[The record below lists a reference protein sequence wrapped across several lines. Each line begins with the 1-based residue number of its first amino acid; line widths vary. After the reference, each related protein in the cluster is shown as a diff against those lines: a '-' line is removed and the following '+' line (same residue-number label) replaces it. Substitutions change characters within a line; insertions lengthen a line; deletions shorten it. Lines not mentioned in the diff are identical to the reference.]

1 MDVFESDD
9 IRKELKEGVK
19 VIEIDSIDKSD
30 IEKNEMD
37 IKVEVC
43 DKDKE
48 ECEKQKIIEL
58 KIVDIDEDKIIV
70 LEFLLSFNREQNLL
84 DEVFVKD
91 VIIFDIRIEEEKND
105 FFKGLGLARILEVK
119 KKVEM
124 KKILIKSYLLR
135 RRSIQ
140 GGVLSERKGDFF
152 LYD

>member
-1 MDVFESDD
+1 
-9 IRKELKEGVK
+9 
-19 VIEIDSIDKSD
+19 
-30 IEKNEMD
+30 MD

-48 ECEKQKIIEL
+48 ECEKQKICEL
-58 KIVDIDEDKIIV
+58 EIVDIDEDKIIV

-119 KKVEM
+119 KIKVEM

-140 GGVLSERKGDFF
+140 GGVLLERKGDFF

>member
-1 MDVFESDD
+1 MW
-9 IRKELKEGVK
+9 KELKEVVK

-48 ECEKQKIIEL
+48 ECEKQKICEL
-58 KIVDIDEDKIIV
+58 EIVDIDEDKIIV

-119 KKVEM
+119 KIKVEM

>member
-1 MDVFESDD
+1 MDVFESND

-30 IEKNEMD
+30 IKKNEMD

-48 ECEKQKIIEL
+48 ECGKQKIIEL

-91 VIIFDIRIEEEKND
+91 VIIFDIRIEELEY
-105 FFKGLGLARILEVK
+105 FKGLGLARILEVK
-119 KKVEM
+119 KIKVEM